1 MDTQTE
7 TQTITQRPYGVGTTM
22 AAPYRDAV
30 EKTRA
35 ALQEQG
41 FGVLTE
47 IDVQKTMK
55 EKLDA
60 DFRSYVI
67 LGACNPAL
75 AHQALQAD
83 LGVGLL
89 LPCNVIVYDNGDGT
103 STVEALDPEA
113 VLGIVGDNPAIATIA
128 QEAGAR
134 LHRAVDSL
142 GTDGPWRGTASGA
155 QTAG

>member
-1 MDTQTE
+1 ME
-7 TQTITQRPYGVGTTM
+7 TRTTTRRTYSIGVRLPLPYD
-22 AAPYRDAV
+22 AAI
-30 EKTRA
+30 EKTRT
-35 ALQEQG
+35 ALKEQG

-60 DFRSYVI
+60 EFRPYII

-83 LGVGLL
+83 LGIGLL

-103 STVEALDPEA
+103 SAVEALDPEVA
-113 VLGIVGDNPAIATIA
+113 LGIVGDNPAIATVA
-128 QEAGAR
+128 HEAAAR
-134 LHRAVDSL
+134 LRRAVDSL
-142 GTDGPWRGTASGA
+142 GTAGPRTGGA
-155 QTAG
+155 

>member
-1 MDTQTE
+1 ME
-7 TQTITQRPYGVGTTM
+7 TQTITQRPYGVGTTV
-22 AAPYRDAV
+22 AAPYRDAI

-55 EKLDA
+55 EKLDV
-60 DFRSYVI
+60 DFRPYVI

-103 STVEALDPEA
+103 SSVEALDPEA
-113 VLGIVGDNPAIATIA
+113 ALGIVGDNPVIATVA
-128 QEAGAR
+128 RDAKAR
-134 LHRAVDSL
+134 LQRVVHNL
-142 GTDGPWRGTASGA
+142 GADRGDA
-155 QTAG
+155 

>member
-7 TQTITQRPYGVGTTM
+7 TQTITQRPYGVGTTV
-22 AAPYRDAV
+22 AAPYRDAI

-55 EKLDA
+55 EKLDV

-103 STVEALDPEA
+103 SSVEALDPEA
-113 VLGIVGDNPAIATIA
+113 ALGIVGDNPAIATVA
-128 QEAGAR
+128 RDAKAR
-134 LHRAVDSL
+134 LQRVVHNL
-142 GTDGPWRGTASGA
+142 GADRGGA
-155 QTAG
+155 

>member
-1 MDTQTE
+1 MRQTQT
-7 TQTITQRPYGVGTTM
+7 TAPRAYSFGVRVSVPYE
-22 AAPYRDAV
+22 AAVKA
-30 EKTRA
+30 TRA
-35 ALQEQG
+35 ALTAQG
-41 FGVLTE
+41 FGILTE

-60 DFRSYVI
+60 AVRPYVI

-75 AHQALQAD
+75 AHRALEAD
-83 LGVGLL
+83 PGVGLL